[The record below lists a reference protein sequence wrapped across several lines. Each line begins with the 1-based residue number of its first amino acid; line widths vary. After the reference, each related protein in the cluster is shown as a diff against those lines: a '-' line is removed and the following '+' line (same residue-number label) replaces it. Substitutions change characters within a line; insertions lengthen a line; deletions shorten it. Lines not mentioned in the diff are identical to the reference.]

1 MAYIYRILKLNTW
14 IRNKRIKLF
23 GIWTFHVLGKR
34 YIGIFLDPVLAC
46 NFRCQMCYF
55 SNAEKRKSY
64 KGILQYEEIKQIASA
79 LFHRALKLQIGC
91 GAEPTLHKDLTHI
104 IALGKQYHIPY
115 ISLTT
120 NGSLLTKDSLEEMIQ
135 AGLNEITLS
144 AHGLTK
150 ETYERFMVNGSFET
164 FKQLLAT
171 LSEIKKQYPEFQIRI
186 NYTINKDNLD
196 ELSYLWDVVGE
207 NIDVLQLRPIQNIG
221 ESEYTDFSLSD
232 ICDKYDTIL
241 VPLIESC
248 RQKGIICIAPEKENI
263 LVIENKEET
272 DQSLVDAT
280 YCYVSPRGCWKDGFD
295 YTSDT
300 FESFAKKQ
308 KLGKK
313 LLQSVWR
320 APSSGKANVTRKMN
334 YNIK

>member
-1 MAYIYRILKLNTW
+1 MASIYRILKLGTR

-23 GIWTFHVLGKR
+23 GIWIFHVLGKR

-46 NFRCQMCYF
+46 NFRCRMCYF
-55 SNAEKRKSY
+55 SNTEKRKSY
-64 KGILQYEEIKQIASA
+64 KGILPYEEIKQIAAA

-91 GAEPTLHKDLTHI
+91 GAEPTLHKDLTEI
-104 IALGKQYHIPY
+104 IALGTQYHIPY

-120 NGSLLTKDSLEEMIQ
+120 NGSLLAKDSLEEMIQ

-150 ETYERFMVNGSFET
+150 DTYERFMVNGSFDT
-164 FKQLLAT
+164 FTQLLVT
-171 LSEIKKQYPEFQIRI
+171 LSGIKTQYPEFQIRI

-196 ELSYLWDVVGE
+196 ELSYFWDVVGE

-221 ESEYTDFSLSD
+221 ESEYADFSLSD
-232 ICDKYDTIL
+232 IYDKYDTIL
-241 VPLIESC
+241 APLIASC
-248 RQKGIICIAPEKENI
+248 RQRGITCIVPEKENI
-263 LVIENKEET
+263 LAIENKEET

-280 YCYVSPRGCWKDGFD
+280 YCYVSARGCWKDGFD
-295 YTSDT
+295 YKIDT
-300 FESFAKKQ
+300 FESFSEKR
-308 KLGKK
+308 KLGKA

-320 APSSGKANVTRKMN
+320 TSPGKINVTRKMN
-334 YNIK
+334 YHIK

>member
-1 MAYIYRILKLNTW
+1 MTYIYRILKLSAR

-23 GIWTFHVLGKR
+23 GIWIFHILGKR

-46 NFRCQMCYF
+46 NFRCRMCYF

-64 KGILQYEEIKQIASA
+64 KGILLYEDIKQIASA

-91 GAEPTLHKDLTHI
+91 GAEPTLHKDLTQI
-104 IALGKQYHIPY
+104 IALGKQYRIPY

-120 NGSLLTKDSLEEMIQ
+120 NGSLLTKAGLENMIQ

-150 ETYERFMVNGSFET
+150 DSYERFMVNGSFET
-164 FKQLLAT
+164 FKQLLAD
-171 LSEIKKQYPEFQIRI
+171 LSEIKIQYPEFQIRI
-186 NYTINKDNLD
+186 NYTMNKDNLD
-196 ELSYLWDVVGE
+196 ELSYFWDVFGE
-207 NIDVLQLRPIQNIG
+207 NIDVLQLRPIQKIG
-221 ESEYTDFSLSD
+221 ESEYSDFSLSD
-232 ICDKYDTIL
+232 IYDKYDTVL
-241 VPLIESC
+241 TPLIDSC
-248 RQKGIICIAPEKENI
+248 QHKGVICITPEKEN
-263 LVIENKEET
+263 LLAIENKEET

-280 YCYVSPRGCWKDGFD
+280 YCYVSPKGCWKDGFD
-295 YTSDT
+295 YKTET
-300 FESFAKKQ
+300 FESFAGKQ

-313 LLQSVWR
+313 LLRSVWL
-320 APSSGKANVTRKMN
+320 ASSSETDVTRKMN